1 MKEFAEDTLLYR
13 PFSLGECVGPY
24 KIERE
29 IGEGGMGIVYLA
41 TDVKIG
47 RQVAIKAII
56 DLDSVHI
63 KRFLREAEAV
73 AALDHPNI
81 VKVYAFF
88 KHKEAPYMVM
98 EFVHGK
104 TVEECLEEQIL
115 TLEDKVRIV
124 IKILHALDYAHA
136 KGIIHRDIKPS
147 NIMVNESGE
156 PLVMDFGLA
165 KITHIKDKSLTK
177 TGTVM
182 GSCGYM
188 APEQVCGWTRKVNH
202 TSDIYGVGAVLYKLL
217 TDKEHIDAEQMIE
230 YMYKL
235 MHHKMISPR
244 QYDKK
249 VPRNLETITLK
260 ALERKQQHRYHKAI
274 DFANDLSNYL
284 EGKPISA
291 QRWRMSLRKNSKWL
305 LASCTLMLVAFFVYS
320 SFLIPKSDQKIYAW
334 IRLGFYEG
342 AAQRLQKLYAQNHIS
357 KDEYLESMLVVMSK
371 LRNVTKFR
379 EIRRQISKNTA
390 QIILAEGEIL
400 LYLKKWSKARKKFD
414 LILNGQKCFEQMH
427 AAYFLGK
434 NYFEQHNYAKA
445 LFYLEKVVSL
455 YNEYSVFPEISQT
468 YFYLGSYY
476 VTAKK
481 YTVAQQYLQKAQL
494 PENPL
499 WHEMLGQCCMHKE
512 EYIAAQQHFE
522 KCIVLEKNN
531 SNYHVWLGKSL
542 LSQDKIDEADK
553 HFAKALDINP
563 RDSEALQWF
572 TRVAL
577 SDIDLMEYRYFR
589 FVYRKHF
596 YPCKSLTFEMCN
608 ALAKENA
615 STYWQYI
622 KAVRANAQQ
631 DHMESLVKHLD
642 HKDPKISAAAYE
654 ALQRFRYDE
663 ILYKALANKPQIAD
677 LFRDICRQETKK
689 AVSYMMATA
698 MVKPTSDIL
707 DKLSTQQ
714 LQQIMQNEKD
724 HFLLY
729 LAANCL
735 ILKREFF
742 AVEKIRCSTKDIDLR
757 LICAHV
763 LAKFRLYTDRS
774 ILPIPPY
781 SDNSFMHYIVTE
793 INPFYNNI
801 EICENFFKN
810 RMASKNITPNTKLA
824 ALIAYT
830 KQMKLTTPPFDLQ
843 KLQLVAKISNY
854 YPEFLKSSSSVIAS
868 NAHSVYW
875 ALARKKNLNRWLRE
889 YFSEKLDNEVVTAI
903 IQAARYKKQPVDLK
917 IVDQIIKHYPPF
929 IQRLTLQG
937 VAEEQIQAMEQYL
950 RDESLDPATKAS
962 SIYMFLRNRATKA
975 KQVFKPNIDFI
986 LESPEPF
993 LRSYA
998 YSISSVYG
1006 DEILNH
1012 LSKEQDINMKIA
1024 IMRSSTV
1031 LMIPFVSVNK
1041 RKPYKER
1048 QKIVQQYFDHPNDKI
1063 RRESYREYTYYANS
1077 PMQVDN
1083 IYAKFKNHRDVV
1095 VRSGVASAIRHK
1107 MRDIVEKG
1115 NAEANIRYYSQH
1127 TNFKNRLEAHRK
1139 FKRSLELQHTRQQYQ
1154 KMLEQIESLEPFIA
1168 EDYVR
1173 WALIAKYQQQWQT
1186 AIDRFQRALKTQS
1199 FKDRFNELMCLVELS
1214 ECYTQIKQVIP
1225 NDVLFSILEIIKK
1238 ESYPEEIFANF
1249 MTVKNTPLVE
1259 RVLLQYYLSQ
1269 CQHIHGFD
1277 YTSRRLAACMYLI
1290 EYYRNNSHRDEYLQ
1304 KKHMFEAIL
1313 KNTSWE

>member
-1 MKEFAEDTLLYR
+1 MEDVLLNR
-13 PFSLGECVGPY
+13 PFSVGECVGPY

-29 IGEGGMGIVYLA
+29 IGEGGMGVVYLA
-41 TDVKIG
+41 TDLTIG
-47 RQVAIKAII
+47 RQVAIKVII
-56 DLDSVHI
+56 DRDSVHI

-88 KHKEAPYMVM
+88 KHKEAPCMVM

-124 IKILHALDYAHA
+124 MKILHALDYAHA

-188 APEQVCGWTRKVNH
+188 APEQVCGWIRKINH

-217 TDKEHIDAEQMIE
+217 TNKEHIDAEQMIE

-235 MHHKMISPR
+235 MHNKTISPR

-249 VPRNLETITLK
+249 IPRNLETITLK
-260 ALERKQQHRYHKAI
+260 ALERKQQHRYHQAI

-305 LASCTLMLVAFFVYS
+305 LASCTLMLLVFFVFSAFFT
-320 SFLIPKSDQKIYAW
+320 PKNNHKIYEW
-334 IRLGFYEG
+334 IKLGFFEG
-342 AAQRLQKLYAQNHIS
+342 AGQRLQELYAQNQIS

-379 EIRRQISKNTA
+379 EIRRQISKNTP
-390 QIILAEGEIL
+390 QIILAEGEIFL
-400 LYLKKWSKARKKFD
+400 HLKQWSKAREKFD
-414 LILNGQKCFEQMH
+414 QILTGQKCFEQMH
-427 AAYFLGK
+427 AAYFIGK
-434 NYFEQHNYAKA
+434 NYFEQRNYPKA
-445 LFYLEKVVSL
+445 LIYLEKVVSL

-476 VTAKK
+476 VTAEK
-481 YTVAQQYLQKAQL
+481 YEMAYEYLQKAQL
-494 PENPL
+494 LGNPL
-499 WHEMLGQCCMHKE
+499 WHEMLGKCCIHKQ
-512 EYIAAQQHFE
+512 EYIAAQRHFE
-522 KCIVLEKNN
+522 KCILLEKNN
-531 SNYHVWLGKSL
+531 SRYLVWLGKSL
-542 LSQDKIDEADK
+542 LFQDKVNEADK
-553 HFAKALDINP
+553 HFAKAFAIDP
-563 RDSEALQWF
+563 SDGEALQWF

-577 SDIDLMEYRYFR
+577 SNIDLMEYRYFHL
-589 FVYRKHF
+589 VYFRPF
-596 YPCKSLTFEMCN
+596 YPCKSLIFELCDNLAEKN
-608 ALAKENA
+608 AD
-615 STYWQYI
+615 TYWRYI
-622 KAVRANAQQ
+622 KAVGVDAQQ
-631 DHMESLVKHLD
+631 DYIESLAQRLD

-654 ALQRFRYDE
+654 ALQRFRYDAM
-663 ILYKALANKPQIAD
+663 LHNVLADKPKIAS
-677 LFRDICRQETKK
+677 LFEDICRQETRK
-689 AVSYMMATA
+689 AMSYMMAKA
-698 MVKPTSDIL
+698 MMKPTSDIL
-707 DKLSTQQ
+707 DNLSTPQ
-714 LQQIMQNEKD
+714 LQQIIEENEKD

-729 LAANCL
+729 LAVNCL
-735 ILKREFF
+735 ILKHEFF
-742 AVEKIRCSTKDIDLR
+742 AVEKIRCDTKNIELR
-757 LICAHV
+757 LICAHA

-774 ILPIPPY
+774 ILPIPLY
-781 SDNSFMHYIVTE
+781 DDNSFMNYIVTG
-793 INPFYNNI
+793 INPFYKNI
-801 EICENFFKN
+801 DICENFFTD
-810 RMASKNITPNTKLA
+810 RTASKNITSTTKLA

-830 KQMKLTTPPFDLQ
+830 KQMKLTTSPFDLP
-843 KLQLVAKISNY
+843 KLQLVAKTANY
-854 YPEFLKSSSSVIAS
+854 YSAFLKSPKSVIAS
-868 NAHSVYW
+868 NAHAIYW
-875 ALARKKNLNRWLRE
+875 QLATKKNLNRWLRE
-889 YFSEKLDNEVVTAI
+889 YFSEKLDNEVITAI
-903 IQAARYKKQPVDLK
+903 VQAARSRKQPVDLN
-917 IVDQIIKHYPPF
+917 IVDHIIKHYPPF

-937 VAEEQIQAMEQYL
+937 VAEQQFQAMERYL
-950 RDESLDPATKAS
+950 HDTSLDPATKAS
-962 SIYMFLRNRATKA
+962 NLYMFIRNRATKA

-998 YSISSVYG
+998 YSICSAYG
-1006 DEILNH
+1006 DEILNY
-1012 LSKEQDINMKIA
+1012 LSKEQDLNMKIA

-1031 LMIPFVSVNK
+1031 PLIPFVSIDK
-1041 RKPYKER
+1041 RKSYKER
-1048 QKIVQQYFDHPNDKI
+1048 QKVVQQYFNHPNDKL
-1063 RRESYREYTYYANS
+1063 RRESYRGYTYYTKN
-1077 PMQVDN
+1077 QRQLDN
-1083 IYAKFKNHRDVV
+1083 IYAKFKNHHDAV

-1115 NAEANIRYYSQH
+1115 NAETNIRYYSQY
-1127 TNFKNRLEAHRK
+1127 TNYKNRLEIHAK
-1139 FKRSLELQHTRQQYQ
+1139 FKLSLNLQRTRQQYQ
-1154 KMLEQIESLEPFIA
+1154 KMLQQIKSLEPFIA

-1173 WALIAKYQQQWQT
+1173 WALIAKHQQQWQT
-1186 AIDRFQRALKTQS
+1186 AIDRFHGAIKTQS
-1199 FKDRFNELMCLVELS
+1199 FKHHFNELMCLVELS
-1214 ECYTQIKQVIP
+1214 ECYIQAQQVIP
-1225 NDVLFSILEIIKK
+1225 NKVLASILQIIKK

-1249 MTVKNTPLVE
+1249 MTVKNTPMVE
-1259 RVLLQYYLSQ
+1259 KVLLQYYLSQ
-1269 CQHIHGFD
+1269 CPHIHGHD

-1290 EYYRNNSHRDEYLQ
+1290 EYYKNNAHRGEYLQ
-1304 KKHMFEAIL
+1304 KRQMFEAIL